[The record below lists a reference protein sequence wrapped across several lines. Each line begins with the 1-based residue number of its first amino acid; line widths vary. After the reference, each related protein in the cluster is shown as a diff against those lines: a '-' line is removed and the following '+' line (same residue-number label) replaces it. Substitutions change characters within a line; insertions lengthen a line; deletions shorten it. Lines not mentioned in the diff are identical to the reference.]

1 MSADSPKC
9 PHCEQ
14 TPARAAWPFCSWCG
28 LFLVELDE
36 LDLSPQ
42 ADVEVWRKITKIVQL
57 IH

>member
-1 MSADSPKC
+1 MASPKC
-9 PHCEQ
+9 PHCNQE
-14 TPARAAWPFCSWCG
+14 PARAAWPFCSWCG

-42 ADVEVWRKITKIVQL
+42 ADVQVWRKITKIVQI